1 MRRRATTDE
10 DKQQRRQDIIL
21 LAWQLFQ
28 HTAYDAITIAEVA
41 RQVGLAKGTIFLY
54 FSTKEE
60 LFLAVQQQQLEDWFS
75 FIDAR
80 LDATDD
86 GAQADPQ
93 AGIDAV
99 VALFSGT
106 LHDRPALARLLAL
119 LPGVLEHNI
128 DFETALR
135 FKRALFAHLV
145 QTGARLERRLPFLQ
159 PGQGARLILWL
170 HALVI
175 GFRQMTDIAPVLREV
190 LQQPDL
196 RSIDIDFSTEV
207 TGTFRLLL
215 SGLAQQDRRHTS

>member
-10 DKQQRRQDIIL
+10 DKQQRRQEIIL
-21 LAWQLFQ
+21 LAWQMFQ

-41 RQVGLAKGTIFLY
+41 RQARLAKGTIFLY
-54 FSTKEE
+54 FRTKEE

-75 FIDAR
+75 FIDAQ

-86 GAQADPQ
+86 GAQ

-106 LHDRPALARLLAL
+106 LHERPALARLLAL

-135 FKRALFAHLV
+135 FKRLLFAHLV
-145 QTGARLERRLPFLQ
+145 QTGSRLERRLPFLQ

-215 SGLAQQDRRHTS
+215 YGLAEQDRRHTR